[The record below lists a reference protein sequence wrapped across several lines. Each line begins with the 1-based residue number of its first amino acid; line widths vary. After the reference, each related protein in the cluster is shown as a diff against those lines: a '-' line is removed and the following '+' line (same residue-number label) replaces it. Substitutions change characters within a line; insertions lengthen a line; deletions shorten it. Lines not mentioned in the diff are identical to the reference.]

1 MASARA
7 GRCAVISSQS
17 EQYHALARECLEM
30 AVKANDEVVRI
41 RLIELSRQWTDAAL
55 IEQRSARQ
63 PAKTSARGSDL
74 GYKAHADARTSK

>member
-30 AVKANDEVVRI
+30 AVKAKDEVVRI
-41 RLIELSRQWTDAAL
+41 RLIELSRQWADAAL
-55 IEQRSARQ
+55 MEQRSARQ
-63 PAKTSARGSDL
+63 PAKTFGAR
-74 GYKAHADARTSK
+74 K